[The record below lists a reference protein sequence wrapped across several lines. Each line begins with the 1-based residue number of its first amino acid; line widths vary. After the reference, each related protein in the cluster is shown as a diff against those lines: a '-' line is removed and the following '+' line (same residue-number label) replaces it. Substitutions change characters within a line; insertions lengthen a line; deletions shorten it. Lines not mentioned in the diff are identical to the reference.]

1 MLFLEML
8 MTSVVKK
15 TRAESLMQ
23 EIVGVKVIEELTLT
37 EKNVPEVM
45 MKEEGVQM
53 MRESNQ
59 HKELLR

>member
-1 MLFLEML
+1 

-23 EIVGVKVIEELTLT
+23 KIVGVKVIEELTLT

-45 MKEEGVQM
+45 MKEEEVQM

-59 HKELLR
+59 HKELLH

>member
-1 MLFLEML
+1 

-59 HKELLR
+59 HKELLH